1 MADAGA
7 ISGATQNLSSLIRQ
21 FGQSALKV
29 GDAVA
34 SRDGDLAEA
43 IVQMKLDS
51 HAVKAAASAV
61 KAEDDLIEDLL
72 NILA

>member
-1 MADAGA
+1 MTDSGA

-21 FGQSALKV
+21 FGRSAVKV
-29 GDAVA
+29 GEAVA
-34 SRDGDLAEA
+34 SREGDLAEA

-51 HAVKAAASAV
+51 HAVKAAAKAV
-61 KAEDDLIEDLL
+61 KAEDELMEDLL